1 MSVKNQI
8 KSPESQEEDFAA
20 VRRVLAGDNGGFEV
34 LQKKYNRIITSLIR
48 RMIRNEED
56 VRDLTQDTFIKAYN
70 AISSFQFGYSFSSW
84 IYKIASNTCIDFLRK
99 KRLAE
104 VSLSQKTN
112 SDEEYEIEIEDKDY
126 MPDISLMTDEKLK
139 ALRDAIEKL
148 PDNYKEIIKLRHE
161 KEMDY
166 ADIAE
171 TLDIPLGTVKAHLF
185 RARKQL
191 FVQLKKYRYLFVE
204 N

>member
-1 MSVKNQI
+1 MSVNNNI
-8 KSPESQEEDFAA
+8 KSPESQEEDFDA
-20 VRRVLAGDNGGFEV
+20 VRRVLKGDSSGFEI
-34 LQKKYNRIITSLIR
+34 LQKKYTRIISSLIR

-70 AISSFQFGYSFSSW
+70 ALSSFQFGYSFSSW

-99 KRLAE
+99 KRLAQ
-104 VSLSQKTN
+104 VSLSQRNN
-112 SDEEYEIEIEDKDY
+112 SEEEYELEIEDKDY
-126 MPDISLMTDEKLK
+126 MPDLNVMTEEKIK
-139 ALRDAIEKL
+139 ALREAIENL
-148 PDNYKEIIKLRHE
+148 PENYREIIKLRHE

-171 TLDIPLGTVKAHLF
+171 KLDIPLGTVKAHLF

-191 FVQLKKYRYLFVE
+191 FQQLKKYRYLFVE

>member
-1 MSVKNQI
+1 MAANTNI
-8 KSPESQEEDFAA
+8 KSQQSQEEDFEA
-20 VRRVLAGDNGGFEV
+20 VRRVLDGDNSGFEI
-34 LQKKYNRIITSLIR
+34 LQKKYTRIISSLIR
-48 RMIRNEED
+48 RMIRNEQD
-56 VRDLTQDTFIKAYN
+56 VQDLTQDTFIKAYN
-70 AISSFQFGYSFSSW
+70 ALSSFQFGYSFSSW

-99 KRLAE
+99 KRLNQI
-104 VSLSQKTN
+104 SLNQK
-112 SDEEYEIEIEDKDY
+112 SDSEEDYEIEIEDKDF
-126 MPDISLMTDEKLK
+126 MPDINVMTQEKIE
-139 ALRDAIEKL
+139 ALRNAIENL

-171 TLDIPLGTVKAHLF
+171 KLDIPLGTVKAHLF

-191 FVQLKKYRYLFVE
+191 FQQLKKYRYLFVE

>member
-1 MSVKNQI
+1 MSAKNQI

-112 SDEEYEIEIEDKDY
+112 SDEEYEIEIEDKNF

-148 PDNYKEIIKLRHE
+148 PDNYREIIKLRHE

-191 FVQLKKYRYLFVE
+191 FTQLKKYRYLFVE